1 MPSKREVTSADVAQM
16 LDALND
22 THESNVAGVRM
33 SVDIEPSRG
42 KYTACHLWV
51 NGKRVSTKQFAF
63 SVDNQKTHPFGGAG
77 GVAEAV
83 FRLAARS

>member
-1 MPSKREVTSADVAQM
+1 M

-33 SVDIEPSRG
+33 SVNIEPSRG
-42 KYTACHLWV
+42 KYATYHLWV
-51 NGKRVSTKQFAF
+51 NGKRVLTKRF
-63 SVDNQKTHPFGGAG
+63 SPRADNQKTHPFGGAG